1 MSEDWSGGKGLL
13 QEVESGVT
21 VIGEIPRSVFAGK
34 RHERNNDVRVVVDEL
49 MVEVCE
55 SKEGLDVLH
64 FSWFWPI
71 RDGLNFLCRHG
82 KSIRGKTET
91 EVLGGGGMEFTF
103 LWLDEEIV
111 FSEALEDFVD
121 MFLMGLEVLGVYQ
134 DII

>member
-21 VIGEIPRSVFAGK
+21 IIGEFPRSVFAGK
-34 RHERNNDVRVVVDEL
+34 PHERNDNVRVVVDES

-55 SKEGLDVLH
+55 SEEGLDVLH
-64 FSWFWPI
+64 FPWFQPI
-71 RDGLNFLCRHG
+71 RDGLNFLHG
-82 KSIRGKTET
+82 HRESVGGKTET
-91 EVLGGGGMEFTF
+91 EVLSGGGMEFTF
-103 LWLDEEIV
+103 LWLGKEIV
-111 FSEALEDFVD
+111 FLEALEDFAD